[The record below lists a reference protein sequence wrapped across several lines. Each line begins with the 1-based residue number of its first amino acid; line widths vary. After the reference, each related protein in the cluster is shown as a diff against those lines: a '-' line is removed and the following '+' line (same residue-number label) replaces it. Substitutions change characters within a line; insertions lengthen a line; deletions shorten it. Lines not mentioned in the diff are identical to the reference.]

1 MEARPGQIP
10 ANPCSVAKT
19 LKNLDV
25 HTPSIVI
32 LDFGS
37 QYTQLIARR
46 IREQN
51 VFSVVLPCT
60 APIAEMQA
68 QNPIGLILSGG
79 PCSVYDA
86 DAPAADPRILALGV
100 PVLGICYGLQFIA
113 HHLGG
118 RVRPASKR
126 EYGHAEVSTA
136 DGAPDVL
143 FDGLPGS
150 FAVWM
155 SHGDE
160 ALDLPPGFHL
170 TARSANAIA
179 GIADPARNIRAV
191 QFHPEVHHTRQG
203 TALLRNFLFA
213 ICHAEPSWT
222 PEHFI
227 QSTIASIQ
235 QKVGD
240 GKAIC
245 ALSGGVDSSV
255 AAVLVA
261 RAIGDRLTSVFVN
274 NGVLRLNEFSKVQQ
288 NLREKL
294 GLRLVAVDA
303 SSRFLD
309 KLAGITDPEAKRKII
324 GREFIAVFDDE
335 AKRILEQEKQG
346 GAVAW
351 LVQGTLYPDVIESSS
366 VKGPSQ
372 TIKSHHNVGGLP
384 ENMALQLIEPLRDL
398 FKDEVRRIG
407 RELEMPSEIL
417 ERQPFPGPGLAV
429 RILGEVTPE
438 RVALLQKADD
448 IVVSEIK
455 AAGLYSSIW
464 QSFAVLLPVKS
475 VGVMGDQ
482 RTYAYTC
489 AVRAVHS
496 EDGMTAD
503 WVPLPYEV
511 LKTISS
517 RIVNEIHGINRV
529 VYDITSKP
537 PGTIEWE

>member
-1 MEARPGQIP
+1 VDTQ
-10 ANPCSVAKT
+10 
-19 LKNLDV
+19 
-25 HTPSIVI
+25 SIVI
-32 LDFGS
+32 LDFGA

-51 VFSVVLPCT
+51 VFSAVLPCT
-60 APIAEMQA
+60 ASLEEIQA
-68 QNPIGLILSGG
+68 YKPIGIVLSGG

-86 DAPAADPRILALGV
+86 DAPPADPKVLDLGL
-100 PVLGICYGLQFIA
+100 PVLGICYGLQFIT

-118 RVRPASKR
+118 KVRAADKR
-126 EYGHAEVSTA
+126 EYGHA
-136 DGAPDVL
+136 DVQIVDEKNAL
-143 FDGLPGS
+143 FDGLPS
-150 FAVWM
+150 DLTVWM

-160 ALDLPPGFHL
+160 ALELPPGFHL
-170 TARSANAIA
+170 TAKTANAVA
-179 GIADPARNIRAV
+179 GIANPEKRIWAV

-203 TALLRNFLFA
+203 TALLRNFLFR
-213 ICHAEPSWT
+213 ICNAKADWT
-222 PEHFI
+222 PAHFV
-227 QSTIASIQ
+227 QSTVVAIKE
-235 QKVGD
+235 KVGNAH
-240 GKAIC
+240 AIC

-255 AAVLVA
+255 AAVLVH
-261 RAIGDRLTSVFVN
+261 RAIGEQLTCVFVN
-274 NGVLRLNEFSKVQQ
+274 NGVLRKNEFFKVQQ
-288 NLREKL
+288 NMRDKL
-294 GLRLVAVDA
+294 GLNVVAVDA
-303 SSRFLD
+303 STRFLA
-309 KLAGITDPEAKRKII
+309 KLAGVTDPETKRKAI
-324 GREFIAVFDDE
+324 GNEFIAVFDDE
-335 AKRILEQEKQG
+335 AHRISATTG
-346 GAVAW
+346 GVDY

-384 ENMALQLIEPLRDL
+384 ETMKLKLIEPLRDL

-407 RELEMPSEIL
+407 RDLGMPDEIL

-429 RILGEVTPE
+429 RILGEVTAE
-438 RVALLQKADD
+438 RVALLQEADE
-448 IVVSEIK
+448 IVVDEIK
-455 AAGLYSSIW
+455 AAGLYRQIW

-489 AVRAVHS
+489 AIRAVHS

-511 LKTISS
+511 LKRMSS
-517 RIVNEIHGINRV
+517 RIVNEIRGINRV